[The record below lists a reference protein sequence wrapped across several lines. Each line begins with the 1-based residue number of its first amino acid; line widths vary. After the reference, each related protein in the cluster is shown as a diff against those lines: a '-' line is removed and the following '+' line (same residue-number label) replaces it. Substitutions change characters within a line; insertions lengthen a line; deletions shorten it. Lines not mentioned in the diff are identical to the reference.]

1 MIWRQCNIMEFELKM
16 QFRPID
22 TLKQDRFKPYYVTQI
37 GEGRDYPLF
46 YARLY

>member
-37 GEGRDYPLF
+37 GE
-46 YARLY
+46 